1 MDGRTGNG
9 RLRPSAV
16 LGDLARAAVPPL
28 LPAGLSAAAA
38 CAALSAEAATGTPV
52 SPVLPVLALVA
63 LVAGAPVSV
72 AAVLLVGAAAVLGR
86 RADPAGVR
94 RRAVRAAPA
103 VLLWAVLLA
112 APAAALLFLDPAPW
126 HLVAAAAVLLPLLP
140 ALLLAVPVSVV
151 TGRPLHRVLPATLT
165 PRGLRALLGGLRSA
179 IPDPGRTADRPSIA
193 APVPVALLLGTVV
206 VSGAAWG
213 AAGPGA
219 QAPDGP
225 ETVHIEASD
234 GVERRFSVDL
244 AVPDEGSRAD
254 ARIGDHQVD
263 AFWRSGPAEGA
274 PTLYLRVCP
283 VTESCEDGAPRALD
297 VTATGPESMRL
308 VLLTCAET
316 GCPDTGSG
324 GAPESGPG
332 DADPDP
338 LPPADAVT
346 GRSTPA
352 PATGAADPSCT
363 PPGCT
368 PRA

>member
-16 LGDLARAAVPPL
+16 LGDLVRAAVPPL
-28 LPAGLSAAAA
+28 LPAGLTAAAA
-38 CAALSAEAATGTPV
+38 CAALSAGAATGTPV

-63 LVAGAPVSV
+63 LVVGAPVAI
-72 AAVLLVGAAAVLGR
+72 AAALLVGAAARLGR

-112 APAAALLFLDPAPW
+112 APAAALLLSDPAPW
-126 HLVAAAAVLLPLLP
+126 HVAAAAAALLALLP
-140 ALLLAVPVSVV
+140 ALLLAVPVAVV
-151 TGRPLHRVLPATLT
+151 TGRPVHRVLPATLT
-165 PRGLRALLGGLRSA
+165 PRRLRALLGGLRSA
-179 IPDPGRTADRPSIA
+179 IPAPAPPGARPSIA
-193 APVPVALLLGTVV
+193 APVPVALLLGTVG

-225 ETVHIEASD
+225 ETVRIEASD
-234 GVERRFSVDL
+234 GAEHRFAVDL
-244 AVPDEGSRAD
+244 AVPDEDARAD

-263 AFWRSGPAEGA
+263 AFWRSGPSESV
-274 PTLYLRVCP
+274 PTLYLLVCP
-283 VTESCEDGAPRALD
+283 VADSCEDGGPEALD
-297 VTATGPESMRL
+297 VTATGPDSMRL
-308 VLLTCAET
+308 VVLSCAEA
-316 GCPDTGSG
+316 GCPET
-324 GAPESGPG
+324 GPG
-332 DADPDP
+332 TGPGGGPVDADPGP
-338 LPPADAVT
+338 EAPADAIA

-363 PPGCT
+363 PPDCT